1 MKQHFWVIKFD
12 QSGSIKIEMEK
23 KIVRIDDQRTAELV
37 TKNVKDRTIRNI
49 ISLLEPILI
58 LVK

>member
-12 QSGSIKIEMEK
+12 QSGSSKIEMET
-23 KIVRIDDQRTAELV
+23 KIVRIVDQRTAELV

-49 ISLLEPILI
+49 ISLLEPLLI